1 MQHNLVRQFSEI
13 SMFEIKMICWNIY
26 VVFTLQ
32 NLLFKD
38 DSRKRTDLSILCF
51 LLHKKINDGRF
62 PTSLQVGWSKVELSW
77 MPYGHCH
84 CHLLHPLRHEVLPL
98 LHFPWWKS
106 SFWKH
111 QENQF
116 SSTKPRKK
124 WIIPAHGSSRYVKF
138 LLFGRVLL
146 VNRHNFYT
154 WKIQVYLSHF
164 SNTVVPYCWL
174 PRFMFDCCTNGDSQV
189 VSIDLNHVC
198 LIARVNLIKVGG
210 MIFWPPPI
218 STQRKTHDCMT
229 KGAILRKD
237 KSNPRL
243 SNWIT

>member
-1 MQHNLVRQFSEI
+1 MIREKEQIFQFYAFFFTKKSMMEDSQHPYRLADQRLNSAECHTATATVT
-13 SMFEIKMICWNIY
+13 C
-26 VVFTLQ
+26 FTPSVTRC
-32 NLLFKD
+32 FPCFTFPD
-38 DSRKRTDLSILCF
+38 ERAAFGSIRK
-51 LLHKKINDGRF
+51 
-62 PTSLQVGWSKVELSW
+62 
-77 MPYGHCH
+77 
-84 CHLLHPLRHEVLPL
+84 
-98 LHFPWWKS
+98 
-106 SFWKH
+106 
-111 QENQF
+111 NQF